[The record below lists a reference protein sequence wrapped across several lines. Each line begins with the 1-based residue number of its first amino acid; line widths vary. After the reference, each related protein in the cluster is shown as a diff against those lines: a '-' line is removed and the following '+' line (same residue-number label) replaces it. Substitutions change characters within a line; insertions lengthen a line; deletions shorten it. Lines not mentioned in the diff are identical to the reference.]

1 MMSRGLLPGGALLL
15 LVLMLLGWQAAIP
28 VKAAEASL
36 QTVGKVDLSRYVGTW
51 HEVAR
56 MPNRFQDQCVGE
68 VTATY
73 RLRPDGMIDVLNRCR
88 LADGSYDEAQGLARV
103 VDPATHA
110 KLEVSFFSLFGWRL
124 FWGDYWIIALDPD
137 YRYAVVAEPGRRY
150 AWILARDSALDEV
163 RQPEMRQ
170 RLREVLHRAG
180 YEPDD
185 LIWDT
190 AGPGA
195 GDESAASG
203 A

>member
-1 MMSRGLLPGGALLL
+1 
-15 LVLMLLGWQAAIP
+15 MLLGWQAAIP
-28 VKAAEASL
+28 VKATEAPL
-36 QTVGKVDLSRYVGTW
+36 PTVEKVDLSRYVGTW

-103 VDPATHA
+103 VGPATHA
-110 KLEVSFFSLFGWRL
+110 KLEVSFFSLFGWRP

-163 RQPEMRQ
+163 LQPEMRQ

-190 AGPGA
+190 AGPP
-195 GDESAASG
+195 ASG